1 MLNLPSNFKKPWDTS
16 KALKKQTGKG
26 ETYHGKTKRHNQ
38 QKGICR
44 QGTWEGSTAKKAA
57 LQGVGLFWDALMDCL
72 AEGKEVNFYGI
83 GHFGPKTVRGG
94 TAKNPKTGEPCTVP
108 EHKAMKFYPSRT
120 LADRICGE

>member
-1 MLNLPSNFKKPWDTS
+1 
-16 KALKKQTGKG
+16 
-26 ETYHGKTKRHNQ
+26 
-38 QKGICR
+38 
-44 QGTWEGSTAKKAA
+44 
-57 LQGVGLFWDALMDCL
+57 MDCL

-83 GHFGPKTVRGG
+83 GHFGLKTVRGG